1 MLGTPPVVSSVMG
14 FAGRGEAVG
23 QQEGQGGKE
32 LRVEAAG
39 LIRERVWMEEGQQRR
54 TEVLGP
60 LSGDPEL

>member
-1 MLGTPPVVSSVMG
+1 MG